1 MTEITKAPSK
11 EAMEAVRGVRC
22 PHEPVNCDYCVAAAL
37 EAFAA
42 PWVKAAA
49 DQQKLG
55 MSWMDKAKNGEAD
68 RDALRKRNRKLVA
81 ALTVIRDGFPNN
93 AHSTHFRLGLRVRLS
108 LEPSRQY
115 RPSRLRQ
122 HRAPKGSRGDRQCLS
137 PRPSSPP

>member
-93 AHSTHFRLGLRVRLS
+93 AHSTHCAKNRRLAANAVAADAKAG
-108 LEPSRQY
+108 E
-115 RPSRLRQ
+115 
-122 HRAPKGSRGDRQCLS
+122 DR
-137 PRPSSPP
+137 